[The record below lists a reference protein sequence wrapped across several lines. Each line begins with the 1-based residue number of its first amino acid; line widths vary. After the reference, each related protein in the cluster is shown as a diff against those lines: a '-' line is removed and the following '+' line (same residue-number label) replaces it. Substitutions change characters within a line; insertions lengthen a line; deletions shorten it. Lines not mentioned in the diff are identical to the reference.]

1 MGGGVRLGRPAQGLG
16 GGRGG
21 PVYRGAGALR
31 PSSQCVCAAR
41 VTGIRQATPRSR
53 AAWLFGASASGQ
65 WQPPSCS
72 PAPPSLG
79 RPGVEGGHTGRARP
93 PQDTTCLLFY
103 ELNKLCQLLFQITA
117 LLQTLEPQDSAQHK
131 GRFALFNWLV
141 LGHTKNTGVQ
151 WIYCNTFPAKPFYG
165 SYRLDPVMIWPLGID
180 NGALV
185 VSPETVCQWY
195 APGNGTR
202 PIKAPVTRMPHFRIL
217 QSNRY
222 HD

>member
-1 MGGGVRLGRPAQGLG
+1 MGRCIAWHWQARFGQAASVC
-16 GGRGG
+16 
-21 PVYRGAGALR
+21 GAGYRDSPGKPQVARCLDRWRFGKR
-31 PSSQCVCAAR
+31 PVAAS
-41 VTGIRQATPRSR
+41 VVP
-53 AAWLFGASASGQ
+53 LV
-65 WQPPSCS
+65 

-79 RPGVEGGHTGRARP
+79 RPGVEGGHTARARP
-93 PQDTTCLLFY
+93 PQDTTSLLFY

-117 LLQTLEPQDSAQHK
+117 LLQTWEPQDSAQHK

-141 LGHTKNTGVQ
+141 LGHTKNTGVH
-151 WIYCNTFPAKPFYG
+151 WIYCSSFPAKPFYG